1 MNDAIK
7 PGLNHQFEKISEAR
21 ESAAAVASGAL
32 DVFSTPSLVAL
43 FECAALQ
50 AVDPKLP
57 EGQGTVGIEVAVR
70 HLKATPIGQK
80 VRCKVT
86 ITQVEGKKISF
97 TGEMWDEQG
106 KIGEGTHTRYI
117 VNQAEFMK
125 RIGN

>member
-80 VRCKVT
+80 VRCTVT